1 MHVCWWRAA
10 KLGRSSARAPLAAPW
25 PRRVADTP
33 QDSDDEV
40 SAHARRY
47 STLWI
52 FDLHLGTPGCQAE
65 ALLGFLKRTEYQ
77 TLYLVSDTAGLR
89 PVTKLPQ
96 NLHKLC
102 G

>member
-10 KLGRSSARAPLAAPW
+10 KLGRSSARVPLAAPW
-25 PRRVADTP
+25 PRHAADTP
-33 QDSDDEV
+33 QHSDDEV
-40 SAHARRY
+40 SAHPRCY

-52 FDLHLGTPGCQAE
+52 FDLCLGTPGCQAE
-65 ALLGFLKRTEYQ
+65 ALLGFLKRTACQ
-77 TLYLVSDTAGLR
+77 TLYLVGDATGLR

-96 NLHKLC
+96 NLHKLR

>member
-25 PRRVADTP
+25 PRLVADTP

-40 SAHARRY
+40 SAHPRRY